1 MRSLLFVPADSA
13 RKLDKAMSS
22 GADALIIDLEDSIAL
37 DGKARARES
46 AAAFLKDAMA
56 NAQRPVLMVR
66 VNGLQTGLTDADLD
80 CVAPAKPDAIM
91 LPKAEGGSA
100 VVHADAKL
108 AVREAQNDLPEGH
121 IKILPIA
128 TETAAALFMVGTFA
142 GVSSRLIGMTWGAED
157 LSAELGARANRDAQ
171 GRFLDPYRLARS
183 LCLAGAAA
191 AAVPAIDTVFVDF
204 RNDAGFRRE
213 CEEACRDGFVGKMAI
228 HPAQVPIINEVF
240 TPSAEAIAHAQSV
253 IAAFAAAP
261 GAGVVGIG
269 GVMYDRP
276 HLARAK
282 QLLARA
288 PSSPDKKLTE
298 GGQRRVAP
306 CPRHCAPWTAWAS
319 LRSAHPT
326 HGWNASRM
334 PLSDRKR
341 VRREIRASPRVIC
354 PRTFRAARRDRST
367 SVVRYGRRR
376 RPVRL

>member
-22 GADALIIDLEDSIAL
+22 GADALIVDLEDSIVF

-46 AAAFLKDAMA
+46 AAAFLKNAMS
-56 NAQRPVLMVR
+56 NAQRPYLMVR

-80 CVAPAKPDAIM
+80 AIAPAKPDAIM
-91 LPKAEGGSA
+91 LPKAEGGA
-100 VVHADAKL
+100 AIVHTDAKL
-108 AVREAQNDLPEGH
+108 AVREAQNDLPDGH

-128 TETAAALFMVGTFA
+128 PETAAALFMVGTFA
-142 GVSSRLIGMTWGAED
+142 GASARLIGMTWGAED
-157 LSAELGARANRDAQ
+157 LSAELGARANRDEQ
-171 GRFLDPYRLARS
+171 GRFPDPYRLARS

-191 AAVPAIDTVFVDF
+191 AEVAAIDTVFVDF

-240 TPSAEAIAHAQSV
+240 TPSADAIAHAQSV

-276 HLARAK
+276 HLVRAK

-288 PSSPDKKLTE
+288 PSS
-298 GGQRRVAP
+298 G
-306 CPRHCAPWTAWAS
+306 
-319 LRSAHPT
+319 
-326 HGWNASRM
+326 
-334 PLSDRKR
+334 LSH
-341 VRREIRASPRVIC
+341 S
-354 PRTFRAARRDRST
+354 
-367 SVVRYGRRR
+367 
-376 RPVRL
+376 